1 MGGNKYDKLAGD
13 QISAPDGHHLTD
25 DSGAVG
31 RGTTGTAP
39 LSTQGHQVSNIEDSQ
54 ESKLETIYLFADK
67 AHQFKNVLLSF
78 QYALQG
84 STDDTLAER
93 Q

>member
-1 MGGNKYDKLAGD
+1 MLEDQENK
-13 QISAPDGHHLTD
+13 
-25 DSGAVG
+25 V
-31 RGTTGTAP
+31 
-39 LSTQGHQVSNIEDSQ
+39 
-54 ESKLETIYLFADK
+54 ETLKLFADK

-93 Q
+93 AVRIDEGERLRRSHILSLCTPGGLRLQISSSYHLSPDVPCAKNI